1 MEYMYL
7 KGKPPEHF
15 ETVWKNWLIPQDWK
29 VGLVIYHLQAIS
41 KNMYGLL

>member
-7 KGKPPEHF
+7 KEKPPEHF
-15 ETVWKNWLIPQDWK
+15 ETVWQNRHIPQDWK
-29 VGLVIYHLQAIS
+29 VSLVINYLQPSS